1 MLPDSIIYIP
11 LQPKLD
17 SQSKALEFGK
27 FCCELAAA
35 ERSDATLAKLATEL
49 TQDISKSSVQQ
60 KDKEALTFLVL
71 KSVILDLVNQGW
83 QLLFNNSKPGLSYPL
98 LPDNSKEL
106 VRKRHSFDRRAQLA
120 TKSVQNFIL
129 NMENNGVF
137 SLMRDGKELAEALRL
152 NPSQAIEPYL
162 QFAEGN
168 HRCEQ
173 TGLRLMD
180 IWRYFRYTWVN
191 AYRST
196 PGRSVRILVRDGA
209 AANHP
214 VIGIASLGNTVIQ
227 QTVRDNWIGWN
238 VETFLKN
245 FDCPSNLA
253 QWCSKTLGERL
264 SDVYQEDLKQEG
276 LYSEIEGQ
284 KPTSSTIDKLKRASQ
299 KSMETYHQTPKESET
314 LRRTERSGADWIKRA
329 RTHLYKSK
337 RCAKLASLLSIRKTL
352 QEEPISDVAEISKRV
367 RTAINQ
373 LLRIVKAE
381 HVGENMMDITT
392 CGAIAPYNHLLGGKL
407 VSMLVCS
414 PEVAEHYKAKYAQN
428 ARIIASSMKGA
439 PVTREAHL
447 VLLTTTSLYEVGA
460 SQYNRVKIPAN
471 AFGQEIAYQK
481 LGLTEGFGT
490 FHLSQETLAL
500 LELLIDASDGRV
512 VSVFGEG
519 PSPLL
524 RKIREA
530 LSLAGL
536 PSHTILNHKSRRII
550 YGIPLAENF
559 REVLTGL
566 EQQPIYTQERNS
578 STLTSIGCTG
588 KIAEYW
594 RIRWFTNRIKNPRV
608 LEEVVR
614 HTGPC
619 HGARVQAVSEIRQQ
633 VSRAQ
638 LSLPI

>member
-1 MLPDSIIYIP
+1 MLPDSIVYIP

-17 SQSKALEFGK
+17 SQSRDLEFGK
-27 FCCELAAA
+27 FCCELAASEGSEPA
-35 ERSDATLAKLATEL
+35 VAKLATEL
-49 TQDISKSSVQQ
+49 TQEISNAFVHQ
-60 KDKEALTFLVL
+60 KDKGVLTFLVL

-83 QLLFNNSKPGLSYPL
+83 QLIFKDSKPGLNYPF

-106 VRKRHSFDRRAQLA
+106 VRKRHSFDRRTQLG
-120 TKSVQNFIL
+120 KESVQNFIL
-129 NMENNGVF
+129 NMKNSGIF
-137 SLMRDGKELAEALRL
+137 SLMRDGKELAEALKQ
-152 NPSQAIEPYL
+152 NASHPIKPYL
-162 QFAEGN
+162 QFVEGN

-191 AYRST
+191 AYRSI
-196 PGRSVRILVRDGA
+196 PGRSVRILVRDEGA
-209 AANHP
+209 ENHP

-227 QTVRDNWIGWN
+227 QTVRDTWIGWN

-245 FDCPSNLA
+245 FDSPSDLT
-253 QWCSKTLGERL
+253 QWCSKTISERL
-264 SDVYQEDLKQEG
+264 TDIYQVDLKQRG
-276 LYSEIEGQ
+276 LYSETEEQ
-284 KPTSSTIDKLKRASQ
+284 KPTSSTIENLKRAAQ
-299 KSMETYHQTPKESET
+299 KSMETYHQNPEET
-314 LRRTERSGADWIKRA
+314 EILRRTERPGADWITRA
-329 RTHLYKSK
+329 ETHLYQGK
-337 RCAKLASLLSIRKTL
+337 RCAKLASLFSIRKTL
-352 QEEPISDVAEISKRV
+352 QEEPISDLSCISRKV
-367 RTAINQ
+367 RTAISQ

-381 HVGENMMDITT
+381 HIGENMMDITT

-428 ARIIASSMKGA
+428 ERIIASSMKGA
-439 PVTREAHL
+439 PVMREAHL

-460 SQYNRVKIPAN
+460 SQYNRVKIPAD

-490 FHLSQETLAL
+490 FHLSQETLTL
-500 LELLIDASDGRV
+500 LEWLIDASHGRG

-524 RKIREA
+524 RKMREA
-530 LSLAGL
+530 LRLAGL
-536 PSHTILNHKSRRII
+536 PSQTILNHKSRRII

-566 EQQPIYTQERNS
+566 EHQPIYPQERHDS
-578 STLTSIGCTG
+578 MLAPVECTR
-588 KIAEYW
+588 KIAESW
-594 RIRWFTNRIKNPRV
+594 QSRWFTNRVKNPSI
-608 LEEVVR
+608 LEQVAR
-614 HTGPC
+614 HTGPY
-619 HGARVQAVSEIRQQ
+619 HGARVQAVSEIHQQ
-633 VSRAQ
+633 GSRAQ